1 LTSPILEFRNVSF
14 SRGSRLVLDELSFSI
29 EKREMVALLGPN
41 GIGKT
46 TLLQLACHLLL
57 PASGEI
63 LLQDKP
69 LDRWSRQQLPRCIAL
84 VPQQLEI
91 PFDFRVE
98 EIVAQGRVPYI
109 PLFSHST
116 ALDREAVEK
125 AMQAVDILNLRHR
138 YYSELSG
145 GERQRVKIAIGLAQQ
160 PNIILLDEPT
170 QHLDIGRQIELIAL
184 LRELNQQ
191 GITIIAAVHD
201 LNLVAESFSS
211 VILLTPEPS
220 WIAGPVGE
228 VLRPDFLERAFSVE
242 QSALANYCVEQPRPE
257 IAQLLIS
264 K

>member
-1 LTSPILEFRNVSF
+1 MTSPILEFRNVSF

-29 EKREMVALLGPN
+29 EKGEMVALLGPN

-46 TLLQLACHLLL
+46 TLLQLACRLLL

-69 LDRWSRQQLPRCIAL
+69 LEEWSRQQLPRCIAL

-109 PLFSHST
+109 PLFSSST
-116 ALDREAVEK
+116 PLDQDAVDG
-125 AMQAVDILNLRHR
+125 AMRAVDIVNLRHR

-160 PNIILLDEPT
+160 PKIMLLDEPT

-184 LRELNQQ
+184 LRDLNQK

-201 LNLVAESFSS
+201 LNLVAENFSS

-220 WIAGPVGE
+220 WIAGSVAE
-228 VLRPDFLERAFSVE
+228 VLRPDLLERAFSVE
-242 QSALANYCVEQPRPE
+242 QAALVHYCVDQSPLEG
-257 IAQLLIS
+257 AQLLIT

>member
-1 LTSPILEFRNVSF
+1 MTSPILEFRNVSF
-14 SRGSRLVLDELSFSI
+14 SRGSRLVLEELSFHI
-29 EKREMVALLGPN
+29 EKRDMVALIGPN

-46 TLLQLACHLLL
+46 TLLQLACRLLL

-63 LLQDKP
+63 LLEHKA
-69 LDRWSRQQLPRCIAL
+69 LDEWSRLELPRCIAL

-91 PFDFRVE
+91 PFDFCVE

-109 PLFSHST
+109 PIFSSST
-116 ALDREAVEK
+116 PLDQQAVES
-125 AMQAVDILNLRHR
+125 AMRAVDIVSLRHR

-160 PNIILLDEPT
+160 PEIMLLDEPT

-184 LRELNQQ
+184 LRDLNRQ

-201 LNLVAESFSS
+201 LNLVAENFSS

-220 WIAGPVGE
+220 WIAGPVAE

-242 QSALANYCVEQPRPE
+242 QAALANYCVDQARPQV
-257 IAQLLIS
+257 AQLLIS